1 MNSRKQSVV
10 LYVLAA
16 FLAACAAFAAAGFAA
31 ESARAETAAE
41 ITQSGAD
48 FISSAPQTETTYRAG
63 SGTLTYIP
71 APQEGGAAQ
80 IVFDNAEIESG
91 AYVNYWSQNRS
102 YAAVAAR
109 GDVELVLKG
118 ESKLYLRPSG
128 STRALLFYDSNVT
141 VTGDGSLSVGF
152 RSESTKNLNAYPMEV
167 IADNDVPTTLTLNGK
182 GGTGQGCLTVNNR
195 IAVSGGT
202 LQTLGQMAG
211 VYSPYGDI
219 EITGGEVRAEN
230 FNVYGLYARRGSV
243 SIGGDAEVT
252 VSSAA
257 RSSAIGISGGNMG
270 SGSPDTQSGGN
281 VYIRGGNT
289 AIEVPYIGVFV
300 QYVGDAESGRRP
312 SASMPTDSCRSRAV
326 LCARVRKI
334 PTRRAPRSA

>member
-48 FISSAPQTETTYRAG
+48 FISSVPQEETTYRAG

-71 APQEGGAAQ
+71 SPQEGGAAQ

-167 IADNDVPTTLTLNGK
+167 IADNDVPTDDAAYAG
-182 GGTGQGCLTVNNR
+182 
-195 IAVSGGT
+195 SG
-202 LQTLGQMAG
+202 
-211 VYSPYGDI
+211 
-219 EITGGEVRAEN
+219 N
-230 FNVYGLYARRGSV
+230 FDLK
-243 SIGGDAEVT
+243 
-252 VSSAA
+252 AA
-257 RSSAIGISGGNMG
+257 RS
-270 SGSPDTQSGGN
+270 
-281 VYIRGGNT
+281 R
-289 AIEVPYIGVFV
+289 
-300 QYVGDAESGRRP
+300 
-312 SASMPTDSCRSRAV
+312 
-326 LCARVRKI
+326 
-334 PTRRAPRSA
+334 

>member
-1 MNSRKQSVV
+1 MCWRRSLPRAQRSRRR
-10 LYVLAA
+10 
-16 FLAACAAFAAAGFAA
+16 GFAA

-167 IADNDVPTTLTLNGK
+167 IADNDVPTDDAAY
-182 GGTGQGCLTVNNR
+182 GT
-195 IAVSGGT
+195 
-202 LQTLGQMAG
+202 
-211 VYSPYGDI
+211 
-219 EITGGEVRAEN
+219 ERAE
-230 FNVYGLYARRGSV
+230 RGR
-243 SIGGDAEVT
+243 
-252 VSSAA
+252 AA
-257 RSSAIGISGGNMG
+257 
-270 SGSPDTQSGGN
+270 
-281 VYIRGGNT
+281 
-289 AIEVPYIGVFV
+289 
-300 QYVGDAESGRRP
+300 
-312 SASMPTDSCRSRAV
+312 
-326 LCARVRKI
+326 
-334 PTRRAPRSA
+334 

>member
-48 FISSAPQTETTYRAG
+48 FISSAPQEETTYRAG

-118 ESKLYLRPSG
+118 IS
-128 STRALLFYDSNVT
+128 
-141 VTGDGSLSVGF
+141 
-152 RSESTKNLNAYPMEV
+152 RSAW
-167 IADNDVPTTLTLNGK
+167 A
-182 GGTGQGCLTVNNR
+182 
-195 IAVSGGT
+195 
-202 LQTLGQMAG
+202 
-211 VYSPYGDI
+211 
-219 EITGGEVRAEN
+219 
-230 FNVYGLYARRGSV
+230 
-243 SIGGDAEVT
+243 

-257 RSSAIGISGGNMG
+257 PCPVLWMVRFPAVKEATPASPAWSHASTIQAAAGTKALSQSS
-270 SGSPDTQSGGN
+270 
-281 VYIRGGNT
+281 
-289 AIEVPYIGVFV
+289 GV
-300 QYVGDAESGRRP
+300 RP
-312 SASMPTDSCRSRAV
+312 GRSRPASSV
-326 LCARVRKI
+326 
-334 PTRRAPRSA
+334 SAA